1 MRHEIDDPASLR
13 LVLAMTQQLQTFLFI
28 GIVGLGVL
36 GMATFLVS
44 TGKIDGGVFN
54 TLAGTL
60 LGGIVGL
67 LAPSPIAVGK
77 AA

>member
-1 MRHEIDDPASLR
+1 MS
-13 LVLAMTQQLQTFLFI
+13 QQYATFLFI
-28 GIVGLGVL
+28 GVVGLAVL
-36 GMATFLVS
+36 GMSTFLIS
-44 TGKIDGGVFN
+44 IKSIDGSVFN

-77 AA
+77 PPTP